1 MIQDMIKRE
10 EIRNKENEELYNQD
24 YQNRLKQ
31 AERQKKEFDEHK
43 TWSGLNGQI
52 EQN

>member
-31 AERQKKEFDEHK
+31 AERQKKEFDNHK
-43 TWSGLNGQI
+43 TQSRMKVKI
-52 EQN
+52 EEN